1 MIKTSNVVQ
10 YSIFLLDY
18 NIMEGDILSYED
30 NDQNQDY
37 EYEDAVGNYFLWD
50 LDSTSGT
57 VPIPY
62 LIDSRSTP
70 ELRETVDAAISE
82 YQKMTCIR

>member
-1 MIKTSNVVQ
+1 MKTSIIVQ
-10 YSIFLLDY
+10 YSIILLDY
-18 NIMEGDILSYED
+18 NIMEDDILSYED
-30 NDQNQDY
+30 NDQIQDY

-70 ELRETVDAAISE
+70 ELREKVHAAIAE
-82 YQKMTCIR
+82 YHKKTCIR